1 MKKDQA
7 DMVQISP
14 TGFLSEM
21 TYFFFF
27 CLQNIKTPCSV
38 ERFGVKEKTDDEPL
52 WNSARSKLT
61 IQYLNL
67 RIGPVSSASVALS
80 TCAPLV

>member
-21 TYFFFF
+21 TFFF

-38 ERFGVKEKTDDEPL
+38 ECFRVKEKTDDEPL

-67 RIGPVSSASVALS
+67 RIGPVSSASVARS
-80 TCAPLV
+80 TCVPLV